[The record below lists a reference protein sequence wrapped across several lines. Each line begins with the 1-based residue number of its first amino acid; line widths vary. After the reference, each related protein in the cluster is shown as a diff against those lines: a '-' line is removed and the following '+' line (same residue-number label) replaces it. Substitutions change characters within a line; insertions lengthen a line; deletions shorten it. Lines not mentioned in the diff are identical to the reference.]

1 MEKPF
6 AWTELEARFAK
17 VMRQNAELTEQ
28 NELLD
33 HIIQQLQCENDTI
46 GKLELVFKVV
56 GSSHFC
62 YPWDIFLKCS

>member
-1 MEKPF
+1 
-6 AWTELEARFAK
+6 
-17 VMRQNAELTEQ
+17 MRQNAELTEQ

-62 YPWDIFLKCS
+62 YP